1 MMTVC
6 NYNYCTHTVS
16 RRIWI
21 NPYFTQ
27 IRLSGG
33 ATVNQGLVD
42 VYCNGRWGT
51 LCDSGKN
58 NADTVCRQ
66 LGYESAYRYNH
77 LSMSVIK
84 LFYH

>member
-42 VYCNGRWGT
+42 VYFTRLLHDRCEGVATPDCMNA
-51 LCDSGKN
+51 N
-58 NADTVCRQ
+58 NHPC
-66 LGYESAYRYNH
+66 
-77 LSMSVIK
+77 
-84 LFYH
+84 